1 MLVCTPPFLGS
12 FTVAHPTW
20 NSGQKRCL
28 PHLLIPGEMATPQR
42 FYTNKENRRQL
53 NLAVFCNIHGG
64 IFIIETTGS
73 KYDGYEAGTKYLT
86 QAGNDA
92 SKMVAGEYMHCVQA
106 ALNHF
111 MQYPAFREVR
121 ESAMLVH
128 DKSKVHMSKPV
139 KKGLEDLA
147 LRVVVGPPRSP
158 DLMPLDYGIFG
169 FTKTQLERNLTK
181 HANWGDR
188 VQKFKELLRTASP
201 VATIEE
207 FPLRL
212 QACINA
218 KGSHLASGLKKLKR
232 ARSVN

>member
-1 MLVCTPPFLGS
+1 M
-12 FTVAHPTW
+12 
-20 NSGQKRCL
+20 
-28 PHLLIPGEMATPQR
+28 
-42 FYTNKENRRQL
+42 QL
-53 NLAVFCNIHGG
+53 HNTFQSEVRVVRLIHGRV
-64 IFIIETTGS
+64 FIIETTGS
-73 KYDGYEAGTKYLT
+73 KNKGYEAGTKYLT
-86 QAGNDA
+86 KAGKDA
-92 SKMVAGEYMHCVQA
+92 SKMVAGEYMDCVKA
-106 ALNHF
+106 ALNHY
-111 MQYPAFREVR
+111 MQYPAFSEAREL
-121 ESAMLVH
+121 AMLVH
-128 DKSKVHMSKPV
+128 DKSQVHMSKPV

-169 FTKTQLERNLTK
+169 FTKTQLERNLTM
-181 HANWGDR
+181 HANLGDR